1 MKHIEPQK
9 GLSVFTCPHC
19 NTVSTHQWNDFHFQE
34 DINLSLA
41 NSDITRQ
48 NKSKV
53 EITNLVFSRCYT
65 CSKKTIWINSNMVYP
80 DKSAPTPNAEMPKE
94 VLKLY
99 LEAASIQSKSPRG
112 AAALLRLSIQV
123 LCKELGESGKN
134 INNDIAN
141 LVKKGLPEIVQ
152 QALDIVRVTGNDAVH
167 PGVIDTDSQETVTK
181 LFELINIIIE
191 YMIALPKKVSGLYSS
206 LPTDKIQA
214 INNRDGQ

>member
-9 GLSVFTCPHC
+9 DLSVFTCPHC
-19 NTVSTHQWNDFHFQE
+19 NTVSTHQWDRYRNQE
-34 DINLSLA
+34 DINLSLG
-41 NSDITRQ
+41 NM
-48 NKSKV
+48 NNEKEKV
-53 EITNLVFSRCYT
+53 EITNLFFSRCAT
-65 CSKKTIWINSNMVYP
+65 CYKKTVWINDEMVYP
-80 DKSAPTPNAEMPKE
+80 DKSAPTPNTEMPQE
-94 VLKLY
+94 VLRLY

-152 QALDIVRVTGNDAVH
+152 QSLDTVRVIGNDAVH
-167 PGVIDTDSQETVTK
+167 PGVIDTDNQDTVTK
-181 LFELINIIIE
+181 LFILINVIIE